1 MNKAAFKLT
10 PARFHFTKAPH
21 NTVDAGNSLVF
32 NSSNLPD
39 VSFSHSQ
46 GDASLHDLRDWE
58 GIDDVV
64 DAVTVWEIRVIA
76 RTRFVRAIAWTGKI
90 AILINKEMTYMLQKV
105 RSERPYV
112 DRK

>member
-1 MNKAAFKLT
+1 MPN
-10 PARFHFTKAPH
+10 R
-21 NTVDAGNSLVF
+21 SLF
-32 NSSNLPD
+32 
-39 VSFSHSQ
+39 
-46 GDASLHDLRDWE
+46 LRPQP
-58 GIDDVV
+58 
-64 DAVTVWEIRVIA
+64 VWEFRVIA